1 MDLEKLKKQLRNLRQ
16 NSNLTDED
24 LELLAK
30 EQLERQEILAKL
42 TFCISDEERKFAGNL
57 LESYL
62 NESSLES
69 AAEKDTLRQLID
81 IEIVLERV
89 KKFLNIEYSKA
100 NPAIPTQML
109 DQLTTLNTQA
119 IELKEKLG
127 LVSKEK
133 DENSLTETLNVLTKK
148 ALKYYS
154 EHKGCNT
161 VKCPH
166 CQKLFMLLMRTEHLE
181 AKESSMFKGTII
193 YNKPLLDLYHN
204 KILTKE
210 KVAEILGVSDKY
222 ITYIYDN
229 IYLKELKEEKN
240 EK

>member
-16 NSNLTDED
+16 NKDLSEED

-42 TFCISDEERKFAGNL
+42 TFCVNDEERKFASNL

-81 IEIVLERV
+81 IEIVLERI
-89 KKFLNIEYSKA
+89 KKFLNVEYQKA
-100 NPAIPTQML
+100 NSAIPTQML
-109 DQLTTLNTQA
+109 DQLTTLNNQA

-133 DENSLTETLNVLTKK
+133 QENSLTEYLNILTKK
-148 ALKYYS
+148 AIKYYE
-154 EHKGCNT
+154 EHKGCNV
-161 VKCPH
+161 VKCPY
-166 CQKLFMLLMRTEHLE
+166 CQKFFTLLMRTEHLV
-181 AKESSMFKGTII
+181 AKESNMFKGTIY
-193 YNKPLLDLYHN
+193 YNKPLLELYHN
-204 KILTKE
+204 KVLTIE
-210 KVAEILGVSDKY
+210 KVAEILEVSSYY
-222 ITYIYDN
+222 ITEIYNN

-240 EK
+240 AI